1 MTRDEGGARGGMG
14 RRAPRPYFTRH
25 GGGVDEARLQRA
37 MRGRATEEEKGLLRA
52 EADAL
57 SPLVDEARRELAV
70 ADERDEDAER
80 DAWQIARGGD

>member
-1 MTRDEGGARGGMG
+1 MRGDIARRIIAWDEA
-14 RRAPRPYFTRH
+14 H
-25 GGGVDEARLQRA
+25 ARLQRA
-37 MRGRATEEEKGLLRA
+37 MRGRATEEEKGLMRA

>member
-1 MTRDEGGARGGMG
+1 MRGDIARRIIAWDESN
-14 RRAPRPYFTRH
+14 
-25 GGGVDEARLQRA
+25 ARLQRA